1 MAAGDGP
8 AVFFLHELNLCPQ
21 ELSIGGMMKMR
32 PSLFRNVSAGEIL
45 FDGFSDP
52 LLTVGSLFAA
62 PGCILTLLVMIVV
75 ISFLG
80 GIPMDKFG
88 WFYKRNGTTWS
99 DGVLTMDTGTD
110 HIAKLGDIRQ
120 VALLLLI

>member
-1 MAAGDGP
+1 
-8 AVFFLHELNLCPQ
+8 
-21 ELSIGGMMKMR
+21 MKMR

-62 PGCILTLLVMIVV
+62 PGCILRLCKDCKNN
-75 ISFLG
+75 FLG

-88 WFYKRNGTTWS
+88 WFYERNGTTWS

-110 HIAKLGDIRQ
+110 HIAKLGNIRQ
-120 VALLLLI
+120 VQLIGDFNSLTSLTFIPLA

>member
-1 MAAGDGP
+1 
-8 AVFFLHELNLCPQ
+8 
-21 ELSIGGMMKMR
+21 MKMR

-62 PGCILTLLVMIVV
+62 PG
-75 ISFLG
+75 SFQRLCKDCSHFFIG

-88 WFYKRNGTTWS
+88 WFYERNGTTWS

-110 HIAKLGDIRQ
+110 DIAKLGDIRQ
-120 VALLLLI
+120 EALIADFNSLNHLTLILENGMERIGACMREAVDC